1 VEHEN
6 AMSLVG
12 FCVDGGRDMLML
24 VYDYMPRGS
33 LERNLSKQKNGEER
47 QN

>member
-1 VEHEN
+1 MEHEN

-12 FCVDGGRDMLML
+12 FCVDGGRDRLML

-33 LERNLSKQKNGEER
+33 LERNLR
-47 QN
+47 RRRA